1 MSYLE
6 LKFEVES
13 VSFQCLVKSDGP
25 KKGWGGV
32 VVWWWVWG
40 GDGVE
45 WGGVEWGGVGWGGV
59 GNNAGTKS

>member
-32 VVWWWVWG
+32 VVG
-40 GDGVE
+40 GCGV
-45 WGGVEWGGVGWGGV
+45 VMGWSGV
-59 GNNAGTKS
+59 GNAGAKS